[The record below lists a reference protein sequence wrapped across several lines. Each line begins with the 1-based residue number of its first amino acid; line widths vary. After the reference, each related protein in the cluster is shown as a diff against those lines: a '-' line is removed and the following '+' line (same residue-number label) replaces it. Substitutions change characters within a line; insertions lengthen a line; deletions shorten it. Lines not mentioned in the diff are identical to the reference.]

1 MTPISRSLDITR
13 LPALGRTLAM
23 IVGGSL
29 ALALSAKT
37 QVPFWPVPVTMQS
50 MVVLLI
56 GAGFGSRIGTA
67 TVLAYLAEGVAGL
80 PVFAGALAGPA
91 YLMGPTGGFLL
102 GFLPAAWFAGWAA
115 REARGL
121 APMALAM
128 IAAHAVLFVPG
139 VAWLAVSLGWAKAVA
154 VGVTPFLLATLLK
167 SGLAAALVSV
177 FRKDGR

>member
-1 MTPISRSLDITR
+1 MTPISRPLDIAR
-13 LPALGRTLAM
+13 LSAQGRTLAM

-29 ALALSAKT
+29 ALALSAKV

-56 GAGFGSRIGTA
+56 GYGFGSRIGAA
-67 TVLAYLAEGVAGL
+67 TVLAYLAEGIAGL

-115 REARGL
+115 REVRGL
-121 APMALAM
+121 FPTMLAM
-128 IAAHAVLFVPG
+128 IGAHILLFVPG
-139 VAWLAVSLGWAKAVA
+139 VVWLAVSLGWTKAVA

-167 SGLAAALVSV
+167 SGLAAALVSA